1 MCLLWLTASLD
12 ALRHHGV
19 CLTICLDEGAGR
31 RIVCEMCRAVLS
43 QLRFL
48 IIWPRIGHSLQI
60 SLSKANPRSRT
71 SSMHTRMRHI
81 TSSILLASYLLAGA
95 SAWLHT
101 AHQCGSACRPNVLVS
116 VVTDHATC
124 GSHHHGGEHSH
135 VQSPESACHPVR
147 LDPTRLDPV
156 RNTEQAESEGPS
168 HAPRHRHDDCTLCR
182 FQLTKKL
189 VEFVPTVAA
198 FSTACSERIA
208 LELPR
213 CRVAQLQATPD
224 GRAPPKRA

>member
-1 MCLLWLTASLD
+1 MRNVPGSSEPT
-12 ALRHHGV
+12 
-19 CLTICLDEGAGR
+19 
-31 RIVCEMCRAVLS
+31 AVLEH
-43 QLRFL
+43 LAPD
-48 IIWPRIGHSLQI
+48 W
-60 SLSKANPRSRT
+60 SLSLNLPEQRASRT

-81 TSSILLASYLLAGA
+81 TSAILLASYLLAGA
-95 SAWLHT
+95 TAWLHT
-101 AHQCGSACRPNVLVS
+101 AHQCGSDCRPNALVS
-116 VVTDHATC
+116 VVTDHAAC

-135 VQSPESACHPVR
+135 VQSPGSAC
-147 LDPTRLDPV
+147 DPTRPDPT
-156 RNTEQAESEGPS
+156 RPDPSRPDPSRSTEQAESEGPV

-189 VEFVPTVAA
+189 VEVVPTVTA

-224 GRAPPKRA
+224 GRAPPKLA